1 MALALSRIR
10 PGSVPLR
17 GPPQHS
23 AGKTLR
29 QRLAWRPKAEHA
41 RLYLAAGLAIALIG
55 IAVNALLF
63 QHERRPAPLFGSLL
77 TSFSSPTP
85 SRPPSA
91 PPVARPASPE
101 HDASPAPIPA
111 ALPPARP
118 AEAADGSPSAP
129 SDPITDLLR
138 GETRV
143 DGSHLVLAAQ
153 TALAKLG
160 YPVKPDGNDG
170 AATQQALRDYERAH
184 GLPPST
190 EITPQLVKQLTQAA
204 RAGGH

>member
-10 PGSVPLR
+10 PSSVPLR
-17 GPPQHS
+17 GPLQHS
-23 AGKTLR
+23 PGKTLR
-29 QRLAWRPKAEHA
+29 QRLAQSLKADHL
-41 RLYLAAGLAIALIG
+41 RLYLGAGLAIALVGIG
-55 IAVNALLF
+55 VNALLF

-77 TSFSSPTP
+77 APLSSP
-85 SRPPSA
+85 SRPPSM
-91 PPVARPASPE
+91 PPVAKPAGAE
-101 HDASPAPIPA
+101 RDASAAQAPA

-118 AEAADGSPSAP
+118 AEAADAAPPLP

-170 AATQQALRDYERAH
+170 GATQQALRDFERAH

-190 EITPQLVKQLTQAA
+190 EITPRLVKQLTQAA
-204 RAGGH
+204 RAGGR